1 MSEVRNLIEMGKL
14 ETAVEL
20 LKNESDPDGLT
31 PLHFAVLHQSNGL
44 IANLLEEGASPN
56 AKTTSLVSSF
66 SDDQRRCKR
75 PKSATFYLPD
85 PRPEIGEMR
94 AFDKGTTPIH
104 IAAALGNLE
113 ILQKL
118 LEHKARPDIKDH
130 FGASPLHLACLAG
143 NEEVALKLLDLKVNV
158 HAATKGK
165 KSARFYDAGTTPLLA
180 AAEGGN
186 LAILEALLGRNGD
199 PSLRTKAQC
208 CALFFAARS
217 GKLEILDLLL
227 AAGAKYPATVTFE
240 TSPLVEAVEAGA
252 LNIVERLITLGAITD
267 DLQSHRPAV
276 NAATELNYQEIRKTL
291 VAAGASLPSYAG
303 VHHAAKSNDVVYLRD
318 YLDNAGDPNA
328 VEGKYSILM
337 SAVDGDAS
345 DVCALLL
352 KSGVDIDLH
361 TKIGTAVHRAVVM
374 ERWAILNLLLDS
386 GASCGMTDDHG
397 NQPLGRAINKTK
409 PRPDL
414 ACRMIIAGSHP
425 DHKNFHGVSALDQA
439 TSFGREDLLELFGKL
454 KAGTE
459 IKSIE
464 AKFIAKSEWNWVL
477 FETEDGSLILEVLC
491 NRGAAYWSRLV
502 LLSPSIQSNDTD
514 VFYEISADVSKSAD
528 SVEHA
533 PNSLHGSRLL
543 APDSFIK
550 AMPKGSLPTA

>member
-14 ETAVEL
+14 ESAIEL
-20 LKNESDPDGLT
+20 LKNTSDPDGLT
-31 PLHFAVLHQSNGL
+31 PLHFAVLHQDNTL
-44 IANLLEEGASPN
+44 IANLLEGGANPN
-56 AKTTSLVSSF
+56 AKTTNLVSCF
-66 SDDQRRCKR
+66 PEDQRRCQR

-104 IAAALGNLE
+104 IAAALGNLD

-143 NEEVALKLLDLKVNV
+143 NEQVALKLLNSKVNV

-165 KSARFYDAGTTPLLA
+165 KSVRFYDAGTTPLLA

-186 LAILEALLGRNGD
+186 LAIVDALVGRNGD
-199 PSLRTKAQC
+199 PTLCTKAQC
-208 CALFFAARS
+208 CSLFFAARS
-217 GKLEILDLLL
+217 GKLEVVDLLL
-227 AAGAKYPATVTFE
+227 AAGAKYPGTVTFE
-240 TSPLVEAVEAGA
+240 TSPLVEAVKAGA
-252 LNIVERLITLGAITD
+252 LNIVERLVALGAITD

-291 VAAGASLPSYAG
+291 IAAGASLPSYSG
-303 VHHAAKSNDVVYLRD
+303 VHHAAKSNDVAYVRD
-318 YLDNAGDPNA
+318 YLENAGDPNA
-328 VEGKYSILM
+328 VEGAFSILM

-352 KSGVDIDLH
+352 KSGADVDFH
-361 TKIGTAVHRAVVM
+361 TQIGTAVHRAVIM
-374 ERWAILNLLLDS
+374 ERWSILDLLLDS
-386 GASCGMTDDHG
+386 GASCSMTDDHG
-397 NQPLGRAINKTK
+397 NQPLGRAIQKTK

-414 ACRMIIAGSHP
+414 ARRMIIAGSRP
-425 DHKNFHGVSALDQA
+425 DHRNLHGVSALDRA

-454 KAGTE
+454 KAGAE

-477 FETEDGSLILEVLC
+477 FETKEGSLILEVLC

-502 LLSPSIQSNDTD
+502 LLSPSIKPNDTG
-514 VFYEISADVSKSAD
+514 VFCEISAVVSKSAGGVEQAPD
-528 SVEHA
+528 S
-533 PNSLHGSRLL
+533 LRGSRLL
-543 APDSFIK
+543 APDRFIK
-550 AMPKGSLPTA
+550 AMSN